1 MRFEF
6 ATATR
11 IIFGSGTLREVG
23 LMAAAMGNRALLVKG
38 RSKERVK
45 PLVRILESQGVA
57 HAIFSVS
64 GEPTVTMAQ
73 EATELAKQQQCG
85 FVVGFG
91 GGSTLD
97 TAKAVAALLT
107 NKGELLDYLEVIGL
121 GKPISRPSAPLIAI
135 PTTAGSGAEVT
146 ANAVLTSPKHRVKV
160 SLRSPLMLPRLA
172 LVDPA
177 LTCPLPSSITAT
189 TGLDAL
195 TQLIEPFVS
204 NKANP
209 LTDGLCREGMSR
221 VARSL
226 RRACEQ
232 GDDLVAREDM
242 SCASLFGGLALA
254 NGKLGAVHGFAAPFG
269 GMFPGP
275 HGAICARLLPH
286 VMSVNIR
293 ALKQRESENPAL
305 HRYDEIAKILTGH
318 SGAGAEDGIA
328 WVQEL
333 CYQLRVPPLAGWG
346 VQKED
351 FPLLIRKAS
360 AASSM
365 QGNPLKLKPEEM
377 EEILML
383 AM

>member
-1 MRFEF
+1 MRFAF
-6 ATATR
+6 ATATQ
-11 IIFGSGTLREVG
+11 IIFGPGTLREVG
-23 LMAAAMGNRALLVKG
+23 PIAAAMGDRALLVTG
-38 RSKERVK
+38 RSKERVE
-45 PLVRILESQGVA
+45 PLVRILESKGVS
-57 HAIFSVS
+57 HAIFSVGS
-64 GEPTVTMAQ
+64 EPTIAMAQ

-91 GGSTLD
+91 GGSALD
-97 TAKAVAALLT
+97 TAKAVAALIT
-107 NKGELLDYLEVIGL
+107 NGGQLLDYLEVIGL
-121 GKPISRPSAPLIAI
+121 GKPITRLCAPLITI
-135 PTTAGSGAEVT
+135 PTTSGSGAEAT
-146 ANAVLTSPKHRVKV
+146 ANAVLASPKHRVKV

-195 TQLIEPFVS
+195 TQLIEPLVS

-209 LTDGLCREGMSR
+209 LTDGLCREGINR
-221 VARSL
+221 AARSL

-232 GDDLVAREDM
+232 GDDLAAREDM
-242 SCASLFGGLALA
+242 ACASLFGGLALA

-275 HGAICARLLPH
+275 HGAICARLLPY
-286 VMSVNIR
+286 VISMNLR
-293 ALKQRESENPAL
+293 ALKQREPDNPAL
-305 HRYDEIAKILTGH
+305 HRYDEIAKILTGC
-318 SGAGAEDGIA
+318 ATANAEDGIT

-333 CYQLRVPPLAGWG
+333 CYHLRVPPLAAWG
-346 VQKED
+346 LQRED
-351 FPLLIRKAS
+351 FPLLISKAS

-365 QGNPLKLKPEEM
+365 QGNPIKLTPKEM
-377 EEILML
+377 EEILMQ

>member
-11 IIFGSGTLREVG
+11 IIFGLGTLGEVG
-23 LMAAAMGNRALLVKG
+23 SIAAAMGDRALLVTG

-45 PLVRILESQGVA
+45 PLERILGSHGVA

-64 GEPTVTMAQ
+64 GEPTITAVQ
-73 EATELAKQQQCG
+73 EAIEVAKRERCG

-97 TAKAVAALLT
+97 TAKAVAALIT
-107 NKGELLDYLEVIGL
+107 NGGELLDYLEVIGL
-121 GKPISRPSAPLIAI
+121 GKPITRPSAPLIAI
-135 PTTAGSGAEVT
+135 PTTAGSGAEAT
-146 ANAVLTSPKHRVKV
+146 ANAVIASREHRVKA
-160 SLRSPLMLPRLA
+160 SLRSPVILPRLA

-209 LTDGLCREGMSR
+209 LTDGLCREGMNRAS
-221 VARSL
+221 RSL
-226 RRACEQ
+226 RRACDQ
-232 GDDLVAREDM
+232 GDDVAAREDM
-242 SCASLFGGLALA
+242 ACASLFGGLALA

-275 HGAICARLLPH
+275 HGAICARLLPY
-286 VMSVNIR
+286 VMSMNIR
-293 ALKQRESENPAL
+293 ALKQREPDNPAL
-305 HRYDEIAKILTGH
+305 PRYDETAKILTGL
-318 SGAGAEDGIA
+318 SRAGAEDGIT
-328 WVQEL
+328 WVEEL
-333 CYQLRVPPLAGWG
+333 CSHLRVPPLATWG
-346 VQKED
+346 LQKED
-351 FPLLIRKAS
+351 FSLLIRNAT

-365 QGNPLKLKPEEM
+365 QGNPVKLTHEEM
-377 EEILML
+377 EGILMR